1 MKYILK
7 LNSFIRKIQP
17 AKIVLTL
24 LLSVVLLTATA
35 CNSGDELG
43 ARPNNSPVQMGGQNN
58 PHKMGGDDMTQY
70 KSPVNDSKLSKEDR
84 AALPEKNLLAAAN
97 RSETAYPTDDD
108 RLEGLLYSNSDRA
121 TALNS
126 VDDVVSP
133 QKQKELFDPA
143 QIPAKKQPAI
153 ERSNPDSQILEKIGQ
168 MFDDA
173 GNFSAN

>member
-1 MKYILK
+1 
-7 LNSFIRKIQP
+7 
-17 AKIVLTL
+17 
-24 LLSVVLLTATA
+24 
-35 CNSGDELG
+35 
-43 ARPNNSPVQMGGQNN
+43 
-58 PHKMGGDDMTQY
+58 MTQY

-97 RSETAYPTDDD
+97 RSATAYPTDDD

-133 QKQKELFDPA
+133 QKRKELFDPA
-143 QIPAKKQPAI
+143 QIPAPKQPALD
-153 ERSNPDSQILEKIGQ
+153 RSNPDNQLLEKIGQ